1 MKAKSRG
8 LVGTLVVLA
17 AFAAA
22 PAMANAA
29 TLFGSGSSAM
39 VPYFEALEKGYKKVD
54 PKFKIVFTANNGNA
68 GAKDVQDGKSQ
79 FATQTRPPLP
89 SDSGLSYSKLF
100 LDGLCVAVHPS
111 NNVNGLSIQQVKDIF
126 LGTVTQWSG
135 VGSNIGKP
143 ISAFGRFSTAG
154 LYTFFQSAV
163 LGGATQA
170 TNVTALD
177 KDGEVAVAVK
187 NSDGAG
193 IGYVGLANSKPGQS
207 GVKRLKLNGQPC
219 QASAIRTLKYPLSR
233 YGWIVLPAKKP
244 NKLAT
249 KFADWVRTSYAAGKI
264 IEKAGAVPAFN
275 AKKPPKKAVK
285 KKAKKKKS
293 TKKKK

>member
-1 MKAKSRG
+1 MKAKSRS
-8 LVGTLVVLA
+8 LVGALVALA
-17 AFAAA
+17 ALAIGPAA
-22 PAMANAA
+22 ANAA
-29 TLFGSGSSAM
+29 TVFGSGSSAM
-39 VPYFEALEKGYKKVD
+39 VPYLESLLKGYKKVD
-54 PKFKIVFTANNGNA
+54 PKFKVVYTANNGNA

-79 FATQTRPPLP
+79 FALQTRPPLP

-100 LDGLCVAVHPS
+100 LDGLCVAVNPS
-111 NNVNGLSIQQVKDIF
+111 NNVNGLSIQQVKDIY

-135 VGSNIGKP
+135 VGSNVGSP

-170 TNVTALD
+170 SNVTALD

-187 NSDGAG
+187 NNKAG

-244 NKLAT
+244 NKSAT
-249 KFADWVRTSYAAGKI
+249 RFADWVRTSYAAGKI
-264 IEKAGAVPAFN
+264 IDKAGAVPAFN
-275 AKKPPKKAVK
+275 AKKPPKPK
-285 KKAKKKKS
+285 KKSKKKK
-293 TKKKK
+293 